1 MKTHKLLLTKCLCKM
16 ILGLFVTLPA
26 IHRAGAATI
35 TNVTVGDN
43 FFNPPNVRISVSDGV
58 RWTWNGNNP
67 HSTTSNGGLWNS
79 GNHVNG
85 FIYTNFFSAAGTFP
99 YHCNVHGTQTGSVV
113 VQAPANNPPTVAI
126 NTPTN
131 GAVFAGPWTG
141 PIQATASD
149 TDGTISK
156 VDFYR
161 GTTLMGTVT
170 SAGPS
175 VSFTVT
181 NLAAGTYQLKAVAT
195 DNLGGTNGSAVVTV
209 SVVTPAPILIT
220 SPQRTGPNTFQ
231 FTYSTTAGLR
241 YVVRKTTTLSNW
253 TAVVTNLAAG
263 TSLPFS
269 DNVAAGSM
277 NFYSVMVAPNP

>member
-1 MKTHKLLLTKCLCKM
+1 MQTQKSFLAKCLWTT
-16 ILGLFVTLPA
+16 IVGLGVAPGTIQPA
-26 IHRAGAATI
+26 RAAII
-35 TNVTVGDN
+35 TNVNVGDN
-43 FFNPPNVRISVSDGV
+43 FFNPPNVRISVDDGV
-58 RWTWNGNNP
+58 KWTWIGINT

-79 GNHVNG
+79 GNRGNG
-85 FIYTNFFSAAGTFP
+85 FVYTNFFNVAGTFP
-99 YHCNVHGTQTGSVV
+99 YHCNIHGLQTGSVV
-113 VQAPANNPPTVAI
+113 VQAPANNPPAVAI
-126 NTPTN
+126 STPTN
-131 GAVFAGPWTG
+131 GAFFASPWTG

-161 GTTLMGTVT
+161 GTTLMGTV
-170 SAGPS
+170 SGAGPN

-209 SVVTPAPILIT
+209 SVVTPAPILIS

-231 FTYSTTAGLR
+231 FTYSTTAGLQ
-241 YVVRKTTTLSNW
+241 YVVRKATSLSNW
-253 TAVVTNLAAG
+253 TAVVTNLATG

-269 DNVAAGSM
+269 DNAAAGSM
-277 NFYSVMVAPNP
+277 NFYSVMLAPNP